1 MLILY
6 FHHIFFIFNC
16 HWHDAYA
23 RNSASAQK
31 SFELKMDQY
40 QHRCQFL
47 EEQMTD
53 LEQQMSSLY
62 AAFGI
67 VQDDTWE
74 ERNKTEAWKRT
85 MLESDAALAQEQSKK
100 EMEQQ
105 HTCANGGDGARDEQG
120 AKLCPASASP
130 GPSSSP
136 SRPPVEPEHPPIA
149 KGALL
154 LLLDRNGQ
162 PLPPNHVPADTPRSK
177 GKRLSFKL
185 SKSPSSNKH
194 GNSVFKFKKQQCVL
208 HGSNGLYQLRYGDT
222 LAGAVSGVLE
232 FITAGY
238 SSIAVRKPSSL
249 PSCDAVM
256 PYSHFSLPVL
266 QHTPRSSGLPFGF
279 EIMINESHVDAPVL
293 CCAAETEEDFLMWMT
308 ALTSVMDGSM
318 ESQQEDGNLNH

>member
-1 MLILY
+1 
-6 FHHIFFIFNC
+6 
-16 HWHDAYA
+16 
-23 RNSASAQK
+23 
-31 SFELKMDQY
+31 
-40 QHRCQFL
+40 
-47 EEQMTD
+47 MTD

-238 SSIAVRKPSSL
+238 SSIA
-249 PSCDAVM
+249 
-256 PYSHFSLPVL
+256 
-266 QHTPRSSGLPFGF
+266 HTPRSSGLPFGF